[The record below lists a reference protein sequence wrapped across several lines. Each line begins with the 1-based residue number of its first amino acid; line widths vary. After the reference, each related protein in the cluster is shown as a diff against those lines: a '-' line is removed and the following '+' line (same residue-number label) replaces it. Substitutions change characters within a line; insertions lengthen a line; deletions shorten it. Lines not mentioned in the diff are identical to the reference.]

1 MTDNLFRWNWRQK
14 KSVIVN
20 VTLEEQKVVQSVK
33 ENMNMISNV
42 NTVVNSYFY
51 CENIFRS
58 FMSVA
63 SERSFSRSSLL

>member
-14 KSVIVN
+14 KSVIVS

-33 ENMNMISNV
+33 GNMNMISNV

-51 CENIFRS
+51 CANIFR
-58 FMSVA
+58 
-63 SERSFSRSSLL
+63 L